1 MHHFYQIMRKKTILN
16 YYKMY
21 ALINLSC
28 IISTINVM
36 TENLLRHLGD
46 IDLDVLFYL
55 IHNVYSETY

>member
-1 MHHFYQIMRKKTILN
+1 
-16 YYKMY
+16 MY

-36 TENLLRHLGD
+36 TENLLGHLGD
-46 IDLDVLFYL
+46 IYLDILFYL